1 LNNDLRITCGSG
13 VYIHIIEFDGRL
25 RVMIEAGEDA
35 GHKELRKANSLAL
48 EWRDRLLAWQ
58 GPFSW
63 TDPKVIS

>member
-1 LNNDLRITCGSG
+1 
-13 VYIHIIEFDGRL
+13 
-25 RVMIEAGEDA
+25 MIEAGEDA